1 MRVQAGGKPFGEPL
15 RDRLGELNRLPI
27 RPQTARAVMEALAS
41 ATVDGAESAPVS
53 TETRGGAFDLDP
65 GWVAA
70 ESASPRPAGPLHVIA
85 ESAWW
90 PSALASGR
98 LAEAIQR
105 LWRHS
110 LAVGLACRTLARER
124 GDDDPDR
131 LMRAGLLHGL
141 ARWAVAAV
149 EPEWIVR
156 WIGEPDPRARRR
168 WEIAAL
174 GADFGEVGRRLA
186 ERWGCDPLVVDAA
199 WLHGEGDGALNE
211 AARDPERLA
220 LIQEALRW
228 AEATP
233 WSLGL
238 ATPREGAPAEP
249 RQRILTAE
257 VQSKCGLMFAS
268 ADSTSHE
275 ERMTRENARL
285 RLRIADLDQTRATQA
300 RLIGAL
306 SEAPPDE
313 TSEAWSARTGRIWC
327 GEPEVNA
334 ARVLWFE
341 PGSESSSRSSFTES
355 APGSGASPDGETG
368 LYSKAPSWTIP
379 LDSRGARLGEIQL
392 WLDPDQDD
400 PRPRLESARVLG
412 AWRSWAAR
420 VADRSLAERRLQTV
434 VGGSRNRVDGERERL
449 EAAKLEALAEFAA
462 GAGHELNNPL
472 AVIVGRAQ
480 LLLGQTDAPE
490 TARALK
496 IILAQAQRAHQILRD
511 LMFVARPA
519 EPRPRLCRPAEI
531 LGACLDEFQ
540 DEGEARG
547 VHLVGEFEGREA
559 TSWTDPE
566 ALRHIAEAL
575 IRNAL
580 QASSSGQTISLRA
593 NRRGRE
599 LRLEVVDGGKGITTA
614 EGARLFDPFFCGR
627 QAGRGLGLGLPR
639 AARLIA
645 LAGGSIDW
653 SSALG
658 GGSVFQVRLP
668 SNPPPDEP
676 KAKSA

>member
-1 MRVQAGGKPFGEPL
+1 MRVQAGGKPFGERL
-15 RDRLGELNRLPI
+15 RGRLGGLDRLPI
-27 RPQTARAVMEALAS
+27 RPQTARAVMEALRA
-41 ATVDGAESAPVS
+41 AADDGADAAPL
-53 TETRGGAFDLDP
+53 TAEAKGGAFELDP
-65 GWVAA
+65 GWIAA
-70 ESASPRPAGPLHVIA
+70 ECASPRPASPLHLIA

-90 PSALASGR
+90 PPALASGQH
-98 LAEAIQR
+98 AEAIQR
-105 LWRHS
+105 LWRHT
-110 LAVGLACRTLARER
+110 LAVGLACRALGRER
-124 GDDDPDR
+124 GDADPDR

-149 EPEWIVR
+149 EPDWIAR
-156 WIGEPDPRARRR
+156 WVGEPDPRVRRR
-168 WEIAAL
+168 WEITDL

-199 WLHGEGDGALNE
+199 WLHGEADGVLND

-220 LIQEALRW
+220 LIQEAVRW

-238 ATPREGAPAEP
+238 AAPHETAPGEP
-249 RQRILTAE
+249 RLRILIAE
-257 VQSKCGLMFAS
+257 AQSKCGTMFA
-268 ADSTSHE
+268 AVDSTSHE

-285 RLRIADLDQTRATQA
+285 RLRIADLDRTQATQA

-313 TSEAWSARTGRIWC
+313 SSEAWSARTGRIWC

-341 PGSESSSRSSFTES
+341 PGSESSSRSAFVES
-355 APGSGASPDGETG
+355 ATAAGAPQNGETG
-368 LYSKAPSWTIP
+368 LQSKAPSWTIP

-420 VADRSLAERRLQTV
+420 VADRSLSERRLQAV
-434 VGGSRNRVDGERERL
+434 VGGSRNRVENERARL

-480 LLLGQTDAPE
+480 LLLGQAEAPE
-490 TARALK
+490 TARSLK

-519 EPRPRLCRPAEI
+519 EPRPRLCQPDEI
-531 LGACLDEFQ
+531 LDSCLDEFQ
-540 DEGEARG
+540 DESEARG
-547 VHLVGEFEGREA
+547 VHLVGEFEDREA
-559 TSWTDPE
+559 TSWIDPE

-580 QASSSGQTISLRA
+580 QASSSGQTIRLRA
-593 NRRGRE
+593 SRRGRE
-599 LRLEVVDGGKGITTA
+599 FRLEVVDGGKGLTNP

-639 AARLIA
+639 AARLVA
-645 LAGGSIDW
+645 QAGGSIDW
-653 SSALG
+653 SSAVG

-668 SNPPPDEP
+668 SNPPPEDA

>member
-1 MRVQAGGKPFGEPL
+1 
-15 RDRLGELNRLPI
+15 
-27 RPQTARAVMEALAS
+27 MEAFAS
-41 ATVDGAESAPVS
+41 ATVEGADVGLSIVEP
-53 TETRGGAFDLDP
+53 RIGAADLDP

-70 ESASPRPAGPLHVIA
+70 MRASPRPASPLHLIVD
-85 ESAWW
+85 SAWW

-98 LAEAIQR
+98 HAEAIQR
-105 LWRHS
+105 LWRYS
-110 LAVGLACRTLARER
+110 MAVGLASRTLARER
-124 GDDDPDR
+124 GEADPDR

-156 WIGEPDPRARRR
+156 WIDEPDPRVRRR
-168 WEIAAL
+168 WEIADL

-186 ERWGCDPLVVDAA
+186 ERWACDPLIVDAA
-199 WLHGEGDGALNE
+199 WLHADGDGAMND
-211 AARDPERLA
+211 AARDPGRLA
-220 LIQEALRW
+220 LIQEAVGW

-238 ATPREGAPAEP
+238 AAPHEGAPADP
-249 RQRILTAE
+249 RLRILIAE
-257 VQSKCGLMFAS
+257 AQSKCGSMFAA
-268 ADSTSHE
+268 ADATSRE

-285 RLRIADLDQTRATQA
+285 QLRIADLEKTRATQS

-306 SEAPPDE
+306 GEAPANE
-313 TSEAWSARTGRIWC
+313 TPAAWSARTGRVWC

-341 PGSESSSRSSFTES
+341 PGSEPSSQSSFAES
-355 APGSGASPDGETG
+355 ATTSGPSPDGG
-368 LYSKAPSWTIP
+368 PGVGSKPPSWTIP

-400 PRPRLESARVLG
+400 PRPRFESARVLD

-420 VADRSLAERRLQTV
+420 VADRTLSERRLQAV
-434 VGGSRNRVDGERERL
+434 VGGSRDRVGDERRRL

-480 LLLGQTDAPE
+480 LLLGQAESPE
-490 TARALK
+490 TARALR
-496 IILAQAQRAHQILRD
+496 IILAQAQRTHQILRD
-511 LMFVARPA
+511 LMFIARPA
-519 EPRPRLCRPAEI
+519 EPRPRLCRPADV
-531 LGACLDEFQ
+531 LNSCLDEFQ
-540 DEGEARG
+540 EEGEARG
-547 VHLVGEFEGREA
+547 VRLVGEIEDRDSV
-559 TSWTDPE
+559 SWTDPD

-580 QASSSGQTISLRA
+580 QATSGGQTVRLRA
-593 NRRGRE
+593 TRRGRE
-599 LRLEVVDGGKGITTA
+599 LRLDVIDGGKGVTAA

-653 SSALG
+653 SSTAG
-658 GGSVFQVRLP
+658 DGSAFQVRLP
-668 SNPPPDEP
+668 FNPPPEGAT
-676 KAKSA
+676 AKSA